1 MIIVNQK
8 IMHSLNFLRT
18 LNIFV
23 YNTSFVRISSK
34 KCEKIHYTF
43 FFEPFPVIYIVCA
56 YHRMPLSSHSNQTTT
71 FLTILSLILIH
82 CHIVSS
88 SAHHR
93 LNWKLH
99 SAFPAYKTTVSLFY
113 SFSAHYLES
122 VRRCISIYIRK
133 QCTKKKSERLVRMTQ
148 VKKIRIHKNIK
159 CDNNLKF

>member
-1 MIIVNQK
+1 MNQK

-18 LNIFV
+18 LNIFI

-34 KCEKIHYTF
+34 KFAKIHYTF
-43 FFEPFPVIYIVCA
+43 FFEPFPVIYHIVCA
-56 YHRMPLSSHSNQTTT
+56 YHRMPLSSHSNPTTT

-133 QCTKKKSERLVRMTQ
+133 QCTKKKSERLVRKTQ
-148 VKKIRIHKNIK
+148 VKKLGFTKTLNATTT
-159 CDNNLKF
+159 